1 MSYTVLSLSLPLHLT
16 IDNYQHRADVR
27 KALTLDN
34 NWNECLSKIHPMFI
48 SQVSCA
54 LLKISIKDKFIIN
67 LHHFLTTLDKCHTE
81 CLPMVQVEVGAK
93 ERI

>member
-1 MSYTVLSLSLPLHLT
+1 MKYITYGNLVNLDDPQMGHVTSYTVLSLSPPPLSLT

-34 NWNECLSKIHPMFI
+34 NWNECLSKIRPMFI

-54 LLKISIKDKFIIN
+54 Y
-67 LHHFLTTLDKCHTE
+67 
-81 CLPMVQVEVGAK
+81 
-93 ERI
+93 